1 MKRRNTIYSIVTA
14 VATLLSFASCS
25 DFLEVK
31 PQNVTVEDEFWN
43 EKADVDQMMTGLY
56 ASLQDAGV
64 VKRMMIWGEFR
75 SDNVTS
81 GNNIEKDA
89 SLQKIFKEDID
100 ASNGYTTWTPF
111 YYIINSA
118 NTLIEHAPAV
128 AATDPA
134 FSTSELNADIAEAS
148 AIRDL
153 CYFYLIRTF
162 RDAPYTTVAYADDNQ
177 VMNLPA
183 TKFDDV
189 LDSLIIDLER
199 VQGNAVKNYPSSSS
213 TKALYQTGRITQ
225 DAIHAMLCDMYLWKK
240 DYNKC
245 IEYAD
250 MVIASMRQRAKDKGF
265 YNRLSADEEAR
276 VNGYPLISDVFTNTV
291 YGHAYNEIFGDGNS
305 MESIFELTYMR
316 DDNMPS
322 NGAANDFYMFS
333 KGDIVAGYAAPST
346 YVSGTEGQANQVFS
360 KYDGRYY
367 ENMYNGKIS
376 KGCFAVVNIDY
387 SGGPEKVS
395 TSHFSPYAENKSKAN
410 WIIYRLT
417 DVMLMK
423 AEALTALMSDTSEL
437 SDQDKNYMVQAFSL
451 VNAVNK
457 RSVCESVLKD
467 TLQANDYATK
477 EKIENLVMTERQREL
492 MFEGKRWYDLVCRSR
507 RDGNTD
513 YLRQQTLMKFTSN
526 TSAIS
531 GKLAKMDYIYWPY
544 NVDELKVNGNL
555 KQNPAFGS
563 GVDSSIEQNK

>member
-1 MKRRNTIYSIVTA
+1 MKRRNTIYSIITA

-162 RDAPYTTVAYADDNQ
+162 RDVPYTTVAYADDNQ

-250 MVIASMRQRAKDKGF
+250 MVIASMCQRAKDKGF

-346 YVSGTEGQANQVFS
+346 YVSGTEGQTNQVFS

-376 KGCFAVVNIDY
+376 KGCFAVVNVDY

-423 AEALTALMSDTSEL
+423 AEALTALMSDASEL

-531 GKLAKMDYIYWPY
+531 GKLAKMDYIYWPC

-563 GVDSSIEQNK
+563 GVDSNIEQNK

>member
-1 MKRRNTIYSIVTA
+1 MKRRNTIYSIITA

-64 VKRMMIWGEFR
+64 VERMMIWGEFR

-162 RDAPYTTVAYADDNQ
+162 RDVPYTTVAYADDNQ

-250 MVIASMRQRAKDKGF
+250 MVIASMCQRAKDKGF

-346 YVSGTEGQANQVFS
+346 YVSGTEGQTNQVFS

-376 KGCFAVVNIDY
+376 KGCFAVVNVDY

-423 AEALTALMSDTSEL
+423 AEALTALMSDASEL

-544 NVDELKVNGNL
+544 NADELKVNGNL

>member
-1 MKRRNTIYSIVTA
+1 MKRRNTIYSIITA
-14 VATLLSFASCS
+14 VAALLSLVSCS

-81 GNNIEKDA
+81 GSNIEKDV

-134 FSTSELNADIAEAS
+134 FSQSELNADIAEAS

-162 RDAPYTTVAYADDNQ
+162 RDVPYTTVSFADDNQ

-189 LDSLIIDLER
+189 LDSLITDLEH

-245 IEYAD
+245 IQYAD
-250 MVIASMRQRAKDKGF
+250 MIIASMRQRAKDKGF
-265 YNRLSADEEAR
+265 YNKLSADDEAR
-276 VNGYPLISDVFTNTV
+276 VNGYPLISDAFTNTV
-291 YGHAYNEIFGDGNS
+291 YGNAYTEIFGYGNS

-346 YVSGTEGQANQVFS
+346 YVNGTEGQDNQVFS

-367 ENMYNGKIS
+367 ENMNNGMIS
-376 KGCFAVVNIDY
+376 KGCFATVNVDY
-387 SGGPEKVS
+387 SGGTKNVIA
-395 TSHFSPYAENKSKAN
+395 SHFSPYAEGKCKAN
-410 WIIYRLT
+410 WIIYRLS

-423 AEALTALMSDTSEL
+423 AEALTALMSNASEL
-437 SDQDKNYMVQAFSL
+437 SDQDKNYMTQAFSL

-467 TLQANDYATK
+467 TLKADDYTTK
-477 EKIENLVMTERQREL
+477 EKIENLVMAERQREL

-531 GKLAKMDYIYWPY
+531 GKLGKMDYIYWPY
-544 NVDELKVNGNL
+544 NIDELKVNDNL

-563 GVDSSIEQNK
+563 GVDESIEQNK

>member
-1 MKRRNTIYSIVTA
+1 MKRRNTIYSIITA
-14 VATLLSFASCS
+14 VAALLSLVSCS

-81 GNNIEKDA
+81 GSNIEKDV

-134 FSTSELNADIAEAS
+134 FSQSELNADIAEAS

-162 RDAPYTTVAYADDNQ
+162 RDVPYTTVSFADDNQ

-189 LDSLIIDLER
+189 LDSLITDLEH
-199 VQGNAVKNYPSSSS
+199 VQDNAVKNYPSSSS

-245 IEYAD
+245 IQYAD
-250 MVIASMRQRAKDKGF
+250 MIIASMRQRAKDKGF
-265 YNRLSADEEAR
+265 YNKLSADDEAR
-276 VNGYPLISDVFTNTV
+276 VNGYPLISDAFTNTV
-291 YGHAYNEIFGDGNS
+291 YGNAYTEIFGYGNS

-346 YVSGTEGQANQVFS
+346 YVNGTEGQDNQVFS

-367 ENMYNGKIS
+367 ENMNNDMIS
-376 KGCFAVVNIDY
+376 KGCFATVNVDY
-387 SGGPEKVS
+387 SGGTKNVIA
-395 TSHFSPYAENKSKAN
+395 SHFSPYAEGKCKAN
-410 WIIYRLT
+410 WIIYRLS

-423 AEALTALMSDTSEL
+423 AEALTALMSNASEL
-437 SDQDKNYMVQAFSL
+437 SDQDKNYMTQAFSL

-467 TLQANDYATK
+467 TLKADDYATK
-477 EKIENLVMTERQREL
+477 EKIENLVMAERQREL

-531 GKLAKMDYIYWPY
+531 GKLGKMDYIYWPY
-544 NVDELKVNGNL
+544 NIDELKVNSNL

-563 GVDSSIEQNK
+563 GVDESIEQNK

>member
-1 MKRRNTIYSIVTA
+1 MKRRNTIYSIITA
-14 VATLLSFASCS
+14 VAALLSLVSCS

-81 GNNIEKDA
+81 GSNIEKDV

-134 FSTSELNADIAEAS
+134 FSQSELNADIAEAS

-162 RDAPYTTVAYADDNQ
+162 RDVPYTTVSFADDNQ

-189 LDSLIIDLER
+189 LDSLITDLEH

-245 IEYAD
+245 IQYAD
-250 MVIASMRQRAKDKGF
+250 MIIASMRQRAKDKGF
-265 YNRLSADEEAR
+265 YNKLSADDEAR
-276 VNGYPLISDVFTNTV
+276 VNGYPLISDAFTNTV
-291 YGHAYNEIFGDGNS
+291 YGNAYTEIFGYGNS

-346 YVSGTEGQANQVFS
+346 YVNGTEGQDNQVFS

-367 ENMYNGKIS
+367 ENMNNGMIS
-376 KGCFAVVNIDY
+376 KGCFATVNVDY
-387 SGGPEKVS
+387 SGGTKNVIA
-395 TSHFSPYAENKSKAN
+395 SHFSPYAEGKCKAN
-410 WIIYRLT
+410 WIIYRLS

-423 AEALTALMSDTSEL
+423 AEALTALMSNASEL
-437 SDQDKNYMVQAFSL
+437 SDQDKNYMTQAFSL

-467 TLQANDYATK
+467 TLKADDYTTK
-477 EKIENLVMTERQREL
+477 EKIENLVMAERQREL

-531 GKLAKMDYIYWPY
+531 GKLGKMDNIYWPY
-544 NVDELKVNGNL
+544 NIDELKVNDNL

-563 GVDSSIEQNK
+563 GVDESIEQNK

>member
-1 MKRRNTIYSIVTA
+1 MKHRNTIYSIITA

-162 RDAPYTTVAYADDNQ
+162 RDVPYTTVAYADDNQ

-250 MVIASMRQRAKDKGF
+250 IVIASMCQRAKDKGF

-346 YVSGTEGQANQVFS
+346 YVSGTEGQTNQVFS

-376 KGCFAVVNIDY
+376 KGCFAVVNVDY

-423 AEALTALMSDTSEL
+423 AEALTALMSDASEL

-457 RSVCESVLKD
+457 RSMCESVLKD

>member
-1 MKRRNTIYSIVTA
+1 MKRRNTIYSIITA
-14 VATLLSFASCS
+14 VAALLSLVSCS

-81 GNNIEKDA
+81 GSNIEKDV

-134 FSTSELNADIAEAS
+134 FSQSELNADIAEAS

-162 RDAPYTTVAYADDNQ
+162 RDVPYTTVSFADDNQ

-189 LDSLIIDLER
+189 LDSLITDLEH
-199 VQGNAVKNYPSSSS
+199 VQDNAVKNYPSSSS

-245 IEYAD
+245 IQYAD
-250 MVIASMRQRAKDKGF
+250 MIIASMRQRAKDKGF
-265 YNRLSADEEAR
+265 YNKLSADDEAR
-276 VNGYPLISDVFTNTV
+276 VNGYPLISDAFTNTV
-291 YGHAYNEIFGDGNS
+291 YGNAYTEIFGYGNS

-346 YVSGTEGQANQVFS
+346 YVNGTEGQDNQVFS

-367 ENMYNGKIS
+367 ENMNNGMIS
-376 KGCFAVVNIDY
+376 KGCFAMVNVDY
-387 SGGPEKVS
+387 SGGTKNVIA
-395 TSHFSPYAENKSKAN
+395 SHFSPYAEGKCKAN
-410 WIIYRLT
+410 WIIYRLS

-423 AEALTALMSDTSEL
+423 AEALTALMSNASEL
-437 SDQDKNYMVQAFSL
+437 SDQDKNYMTQAFSL

-467 TLQANDYATK
+467 TLKADDYTTK
-477 EKIENLVMTERQREL
+477 EKIENLVMAERQREL

-531 GKLAKMDYIYWPY
+531 GKLGKMDYIYWPY
-544 NVDELKVNGNL
+544 NIDELKVNDNL

-563 GVDSSIEQNK
+563 GVDESIEQNK

>member
-1 MKRRNTIYSIVTA
+1 MKRRNTIYSIITA

-162 RDAPYTTVAYADDNQ
+162 RDVPYTTVAYADDNQ

-376 KGCFAVVNIDY
+376 KGCFAVVNVDY

>member
-1 MKRRNTIYSIVTA
+1 MKRRNTIYSIITV

-162 RDAPYTTVAYADDNQ
+162 RDVPYTTVAYADDNQ

-250 MVIASMRQRAKDKGF
+250 MVIASMCQRAKDKGF

-346 YVSGTEGQANQVFS
+346 YVSGTEGQTNQVFS

-376 KGCFAVVNIDY
+376 KGCFAVVNVDY

-423 AEALTALMSDTSEL
+423 AEALTALMSDASEL

>member
-1 MKRRNTIYSIVTA
+1 MKRRNTIYSIITA

-31 PQNVTVEDEFWN
+31 PQNVTVENEFWN

-162 RDAPYTTVAYADDNQ
+162 RDVPYTTVAYADDNQ

-183 TKFDDV
+183 TKFNDV

-250 MVIASMRQRAKDKGF
+250 MVIASMCQRAKDKGF

-346 YVSGTEGQANQVFS
+346 YVSGTEGQTNQVFS

-376 KGCFAVVNIDY
+376 KGCFAVVNVDY

-423 AEALTALMSDTSEL
+423 AEALTALMSDASEL

>member
-1 MKRRNTIYSIVTA
+1 MKRRNTIYSIITA
-14 VATLLSFASCS
+14 VAALLSLVSCS

-81 GNNIEKDA
+81 GSNIEKDV

-134 FSTSELNADIAEAS
+134 FSQSELNADIAEAS

-162 RDAPYTTVAYADDNQ
+162 RDVPYTTVSFADDNQ

-189 LDSLIIDLER
+189 LDSLITDLEH
-199 VQGNAVKNYPSSSS
+199 VQDNAVKNYPSSSS

-245 IEYAD
+245 IQYAD
-250 MVIASMRQRAKDKGF
+250 MIIASMRQRAKDKGF
-265 YNRLSADEEAR
+265 YNKLSADDEAR
-276 VNGYPLISDVFTNTV
+276 VNGYPLISDAFTNTV
-291 YGHAYNEIFGDGNS
+291 YGNAYTEIFGYGNS

-346 YVSGTEGQANQVFS
+346 YVNGTEGQDNQVFS

-367 ENMYNGKIS
+367 ENMNNGMIS
-376 KGCFAVVNIDY
+376 KGCFAMVNVDY
-387 SGGPEKVS
+387 SGGTKNVIA
-395 TSHFSPYAENKSKAN
+395 SHFSPYAEGKCKAN
-410 WIIYRLT
+410 WIIYRLS

-423 AEALTALMSDTSEL
+423 AEALTALMSNASEL
-437 SDQDKNYMVQAFSL
+437 SDQDKNYMTQAFSL

-467 TLQANDYATK
+467 TLKADDYATK
-477 EKIENLVMTERQREL
+477 EKIENLVMAERQREL

-531 GKLAKMDYIYWPY
+531 GKLGKMDYIYWPY
-544 NVDELKVNGNL
+544 NIDELKVNDNL

-563 GVDSSIEQNK
+563 GVDESIEQNK

>member
-1 MKRRNTIYSIVTA
+1 MKRRNTIYSIITA
-14 VATLLSFASCS
+14 VAALLSLVSCS

-81 GNNIEKDA
+81 GSNIEKDV

-134 FSTSELNADIAEAS
+134 FSQSELNADIAEAS

-162 RDAPYTTVAYADDNQ
+162 RDVPYTTVSFADDNQ

-189 LDSLIIDLER
+189 LDSLITDLEH
-199 VQGNAVKNYPSSSS
+199 VQDNAVKNYPSSSS

-245 IEYAD
+245 IQYAD
-250 MVIASMRQRAKDKGF
+250 MIIASMRQRAKDKGF
-265 YNRLSADEEAR
+265 YNKLSADDEAR
-276 VNGYPLISDVFTNTV
+276 VNGYPLISDAFTNTV
-291 YGHAYNEIFGDGNS
+291 YGNAYTEIFGYGNS

-346 YVSGTEGQANQVFS
+346 YVNGTEGQDNQVFS

-367 ENMYNGKIS
+367 ENMNNGMIS
-376 KGCFAVVNIDY
+376 KGCFATVNVDY
-387 SGGPEKVS
+387 SGGTKNVIA
-395 TSHFSPYAENKSKAN
+395 SHFSPYAEGKCKAN
-410 WIIYRLT
+410 WIIYRLS

-423 AEALTALMSDTSEL
+423 AEALTALMSNASEL
-437 SDQDKNYMVQAFSL
+437 SDQDKNYMTQAFSL

-467 TLQANDYATK
+467 TLKADDYATK
-477 EKIENLVMTERQREL
+477 EKIENLVMAERQREL

-531 GKLAKMDYIYWPY
+531 GKLGKMDYIYWPY
-544 NVDELKVNGNL
+544 NIDELKVNGNL

-563 GVDSSIEQNK
+563 GVDESIEQNK

>member
-1 MKRRNTIYSIVTA
+1 MKRRNTIYSIITA

-162 RDAPYTTVAYADDNQ
+162 RDVPYTTVAYADDNQ

-250 MVIASMRQRAKDKGF
+250 MVIASMCQRAKDKGF

-346 YVSGTEGQANQVFS
+346 YVSGTEGQTNQVFS

-376 KGCFAVVNIDY
+376 KGCFAVVNVDY

-423 AEALTALMSDTSEL
+423 AEALTALMSDASEL

-563 GVDSSIEQNK
+563 GVDSSIE

>member
-1 MKRRNTIYSIVTA
+1 MKRRNTIYSIITA

-56 ASLQDAGV
+56 ASLQDSGV

-162 RDAPYTTVAYADDNQ
+162 RDVPYTTVAYADDNQ

-376 KGCFAVVNIDY
+376 KGCFAVVNVDY

>member
-1 MKRRNTIYSIVTA
+1 MKRRNTIYSIITA
-14 VATLLSFASCS
+14 VAALLSLVSCS

-81 GNNIEKDA
+81 GSNIEKDV

-134 FSTSELNADIAEAS
+134 FSQSELNADIAEAS

-162 RDAPYTTVAYADDNQ
+162 RDVPYTTVSFADDNQ

-189 LDSLIIDLER
+189 LDSLITDLEH

-245 IEYAD
+245 IQYAD
-250 MVIASMRQRAKDKGF
+250 MIIASMRQRAKDKGF
-265 YNRLSADEEAR
+265 YNKLSADDEAR
-276 VNGYPLISDVFTNTV
+276 VNGYPLISDAFTNTV
-291 YGHAYNEIFGDGNS
+291 YGNAYTEIFGYGNS

-346 YVSGTEGQANQVFS
+346 YVNGTEGQDNQVFS

-367 ENMYNGKIS
+367 ENMNNGMIS
-376 KGCFAVVNIDY
+376 KGCFATVNVDY
-387 SGGPEKVS
+387 SGGTKNVIA
-395 TSHFSPYAENKSKAN
+395 SHFSPYAEGKCKAN
-410 WIIYRLT
+410 WIIYRLS

-423 AEALTALMSDTSEL
+423 AEALTALMSNASEL
-437 SDQDKNYMVQAFSL
+437 SDQDKNYMTQAFSL

-467 TLQANDYATK
+467 TLKADDYTTK
-477 EKIENLVMTERQREL
+477 EKIENLVMAERHREL

-531 GKLAKMDYIYWPY
+531 GKLGKMDYIYWPY
-544 NVDELKVNGNL
+544 NIDELKVNDNL

-563 GVDSSIEQNK
+563 GVDESIEQNK

>member
-1 MKRRNTIYSIVTA
+1 MKRRNTIYSIITA

-162 RDAPYTTVAYADDNQ
+162 RDVPYTTVAYADDNQ

-250 MVIASMRQRAKDKGF
+250 MVIASMCQRAKDKGF

-346 YVSGTEGQANQVFS
+346 YVSGTEGQTNQVFS

-376 KGCFAVVNIDY
+376 KGCFAVVNVDY

-423 AEALTALMSDTSEL
+423 AEALTALMSDASEL
-437 SDQDKNYMVQAFSL
+437 SDQDKNYMVQAFFL

-544 NVDELKVNGNL
+544 NADELKVNGNL

>member
-1 MKRRNTIYSIVTA
+1 MKRRNTIYSIITA

-162 RDAPYTTVAYADDNQ
+162 RDVPYTTVAYADDNQ

-250 MVIASMRQRAKDKGF
+250 MVIASIRQRAKDKGF

-305 MESIFELTYMR
+305 MESIFELTYMH

-346 YVSGTEGQANQVFS
+346 YVSGTEGQTNQVFS

-376 KGCFAVVNIDY
+376 KGCFAVVNVDY
-387 SGGPEKVS
+387 SGGSEKVS

-423 AEALTALMSDTSEL
+423 AEALTALMSDASEL

>member
-1 MKRRNTIYSIVTA
+1 MKRRNTIYSIITA
-14 VATLLSFASCS
+14 VATLLIFASCS

-162 RDAPYTTVAYADDNQ
+162 RDVPYTTVAYADDNQ

-250 MVIASMRQRAKDKGF
+250 MVIASMCQRAKDKGF

-346 YVSGTEGQANQVFS
+346 YVSGTEGQTNQVFS

-376 KGCFAVVNIDY
+376 KGCFAVVNVDY

-423 AEALTALMSDTSEL
+423 AEALTALMSDASEL

>member
-1 MKRRNTIYSIVTA
+1 MKRRNTIYSIITA
-14 VATLLSFASCS
+14 VAALLSLVSCS

-81 GNNIEKDA
+81 GSNIEKDV

-134 FSTSELNADIAEAS
+134 FSQSELNADIAEAS

-162 RDAPYTTVAYADDNQ
+162 RDVPYTTVSFADDNQ

-189 LDSLIIDLER
+189 LDSLITDLEH

-245 IEYAD
+245 IQYAD
-250 MVIASMRQRAKDKGF
+250 MIIASMRQRAKDKGF
-265 YNRLSADEEAR
+265 YNKLSADDEAR
-276 VNGYPLISDVFTNTV
+276 VNGYPLISDAFTNTV
-291 YGHAYNEIFGDGNS
+291 YGNAYTEIFGYGNS

-346 YVSGTEGQANQVFS
+346 YVNGTEGQDNQVFS

-367 ENMYNGKIS
+367 ENMNNGMIS
-376 KGCFAVVNIDY
+376 KGCFATVNVDY
-387 SGGPEKVS
+387 SGGTKNVIA
-395 TSHFSPYAENKSKAN
+395 SHFSPYAEGKCKAN
-410 WIIYRLT
+410 WIIYRLS

-423 AEALTALMSDTSEL
+423 AEALTALMSNASEL
-437 SDQDKNYMVQAFSL
+437 SDQDKNYMTQAFSL

-467 TLQANDYATK
+467 TLKADDYATK
-477 EKIENLVMTERQREL
+477 EKIENLVMAERQREL

-531 GKLAKMDYIYWPY
+531 GKLGKMDYIYWPY
-544 NVDELKVNGNL
+544 NIDELKVNDNL

-563 GVDSSIEQNK
+563 GVDESIEQNK

>member
-1 MKRRNTIYSIVTA
+1 MKRRNTIYSIITA
-14 VATLLSFASCS
+14 VAALLSLVSCS

-81 GNNIEKDA
+81 GSNIEKDV

-134 FSTSELNADIAEAS
+134 FSQSELNADIAEAS

-162 RDAPYTTVAYADDNQ
+162 RDVPYTTVSFADDNQ

-189 LDSLIIDLER
+189 LDSLITDLEH

-245 IEYAD
+245 IQYAD
-250 MVIASMRQRAKDKGF
+250 MIIASMRQRAKDKGF
-265 YNRLSADEEAR
+265 YNKLSTDDEAR
-276 VNGYPLISDVFTNTV
+276 VNGYPLISDAFTNTV
-291 YGHAYNEIFGDGNS
+291 YGNAYTEIFGYGNS

-346 YVSGTEGQANQVFS
+346 YVNGTEGQDNQVFS

-367 ENMYNGKIS
+367 ENMNNGMIS
-376 KGCFAVVNIDY
+376 KGCFATVNVDY
-387 SGGPEKVS
+387 SGGTKNVIA
-395 TSHFSPYAENKSKAN
+395 SHFSPYAEGKCKAN
-410 WIIYRLT
+410 WIIYRLS

-423 AEALTALMSDTSEL
+423 AEALTALMSNASEL
-437 SDQDKNYMVQAFSL
+437 SDQDKNYMTQAFSL

-467 TLQANDYATK
+467 TLKADDYTTK
-477 EKIENLVMTERQREL
+477 EKIENLVMAERQREL

-531 GKLAKMDYIYWPY
+531 GKLGKMDYIYWPY
-544 NVDELKVNGNL
+544 NIDELKVNDNL

-563 GVDSSIEQNK
+563 GVDESIEQNK

>member
-1 MKRRNTIYSIVTA
+1 MKRRNTIYSIITA
-14 VATLLSFASCS
+14 VAALLSLVSCS

-81 GNNIEKDA
+81 GSNIEKDV

-134 FSTSELNADIAEAS
+134 FSQSELNADIAEAS

-162 RDAPYTTVAYADDNQ
+162 RDVPYTTVSFADDNQ

-189 LDSLIIDLER
+189 LDSLITDLEH
-199 VQGNAVKNYPSSSS
+199 VQDNAVKNYPSSSS

-245 IEYAD
+245 IQYAD
-250 MVIASMRQRAKDKGF
+250 MIIASMRQRAKDKGF
-265 YNRLSADEEAR
+265 YNKLSTDDEAR
-276 VNGYPLISDVFTNTV
+276 VNGYPLISDAFTNTV
-291 YGHAYNEIFGDGNS
+291 YGNAYTEIFGYGNS

-346 YVSGTEGQANQVFS
+346 YVNGTEGQDNQVFS

-367 ENMYNGKIS
+367 ENMNNGMIS
-376 KGCFAVVNIDY
+376 KGCFATVNVDY
-387 SGGPEKVS
+387 SGGTKNVIA
-395 TSHFSPYAENKSKAN
+395 SHFSPYAEGKCKAN
-410 WIIYRLT
+410 WIIYRLS

-423 AEALTALMSDTSEL
+423 AEALTALMSNASEL
-437 SDQDKNYMVQAFSL
+437 SDQDKNYMTQAFSL

-467 TLQANDYATK
+467 TLKADDYTTK
-477 EKIENLVMTERQREL
+477 EKIENLVMAERQREL

-531 GKLAKMDYIYWPY
+531 GKLGKMDYIYWPY
-544 NVDELKVNGNL
+544 NIDELKVNDNL

-563 GVDSSIEQNK
+563 GVDESIEQNK

>member
-1 MKRRNTIYSIVTA
+1 MKRRNTIYSIITA

-118 NTLIEHAPAV
+118 NTLIEYAPAV

-162 RDAPYTTVAYADDNQ
+162 RDVPYTTVAYADDNQ

-250 MVIASMRQRAKDKGF
+250 MVIASMCQRAKDKGF

-346 YVSGTEGQANQVFS
+346 YVSGTEGQTNQVFS

-376 KGCFAVVNIDY
+376 KGCFAVVNVDY

-423 AEALTALMSDTSEL
+423 AEALTALMSDASEL

>member
-1 MKRRNTIYSIVTA
+1 MKRRNTIYSIITA

-162 RDAPYTTVAYADDNQ
+162 RDVPYTTVAYADDNQ

-250 MVIASMRQRAKDKGF
+250 MVIASMCQRAKDKGF

-346 YVSGTEGQANQVFS
+346 YVSGTEGQTNQVFS

-376 KGCFAVVNIDY
+376 KGCFAVVNVDY

-423 AEALTALMSDTSEL
+423 AEALTALMSDASEL

>member
-1 MKRRNTIYSIVTA
+1 MKRRNTIYSIITA
-14 VATLLSFASCS
+14 VAAMLSFASCS

-162 RDAPYTTVAYADDNQ
+162 RDVPYTTVAYADDNQ

-250 MVIASMRQRAKDKGF
+250 MVIASMCQRAKDKGF

-346 YVSGTEGQANQVFS
+346 YVSGTEGQTNQVFS

-376 KGCFAVVNIDY
+376 KGCFAVVNVDY

-423 AEALTALMSDTSEL
+423 AEALTALMSDASEL

>member
-1 MKRRNTIYSIVTA
+1 MKRRNTIYSIITA

-162 RDAPYTTVAYADDNQ
+162 RDVPYTTVAYADDNQ

-250 MVIASMRQRAKDKGF
+250 MVIASMCQRAKDKGF

-346 YVSGTEGQANQVFS
+346 YVSGTEGQTNQVFS

-376 KGCFAVVNIDY
+376 KGCFAVVNVDY

-423 AEALTALMSDTSEL
+423 AEALTALMSDASEL

-467 TLQANDYATK
+467 TLQANDYVTK

>member
-1 MKRRNTIYSIVTA
+1 MKRRNTIYSIITA

-31 PQNVTVEDEFWN
+31 SQNVTVEDEFWN

-162 RDAPYTTVAYADDNQ
+162 RDVPYTTVAYADDNQ

-250 MVIASMRQRAKDKGF
+250 MVIASMCQRAKDKGF

-346 YVSGTEGQANQVFS
+346 YVSGTEGQTNQVFS

-376 KGCFAVVNIDY
+376 KGCFAVVNVDY

-423 AEALTALMSDTSEL
+423 AEALTALMSDASEL

-544 NVDELKVNGNL
+544 NADELKVNGNL

>member
-1 MKRRNTIYSIVTA
+1 MKRRNTIYSIITA

-162 RDAPYTTVAYADDNQ
+162 RDVPYTTVAYADDNQ

-250 MVIASMRQRAKDKGF
+250 MVIASMCQRAKDKGF

-346 YVSGTEGQANQVFS
+346 YVSGTEGQTNQVFS

-376 KGCFAVVNIDY
+376 KGCFAVVNVDY

-423 AEALTALMSDTSEL
+423 AEALTALMSDASEL
-437 SDQDKNYMVQAFSL
+437 SDQDKNHMVQAFSL

-544 NVDELKVNGNL
+544 NADELKVNGNL

>member
-1 MKRRNTIYSIVTA
+1 MKRRNTIYSIITA
-14 VATLLSFASCS
+14 VAALLSLVSCS

-81 GNNIEKDA
+81 GSNIEKDV

-134 FSTSELNADIAEAS
+134 FSQSELNADIAEAS

-162 RDAPYTTVAYADDNQ
+162 RDVPYTTVSFADDNQ

-189 LDSLIIDLER
+189 LDSLITDLEH
-199 VQGNAVKNYPSSSS
+199 VQDNAVKNYPSSSS

-245 IEYAD
+245 IQYAD
-250 MVIASMRQRAKDKGF
+250 MIIASMRQRAKDKGF
-265 YNRLSADEEAR
+265 YNKLSADDEAR
-276 VNGYPLISDVFTNTV
+276 VNGYPLISDAFTNTV
-291 YGHAYNEIFGDGNS
+291 YGNAYTEIFGYGNS

-346 YVSGTEGQANQVFS
+346 YVNGTEGQDNQVFS

-367 ENMYNGKIS
+367 ENMNNGMIS
-376 KGCFAVVNIDY
+376 KGCFATVNVDY
-387 SGGPEKVS
+387 SGGTKNVIA
-395 TSHFSPYAENKSKAN
+395 SHFSPYAEGKCKAN
-410 WIIYRLT
+410 WIIYRLS

-423 AEALTALMSDTSEL
+423 AEALTALMSNASEL
-437 SDQDKNYMVQAFSL
+437 SDQDKNYMTQAFSL

-467 TLQANDYATK
+467 TLKADDYATK
-477 EKIENLVMTERQREL
+477 EKIENLVMAERQREL

-531 GKLAKMDYIYWPY
+531 GKLGKMDYIYWPY
-544 NVDELKVNGNL
+544 NIDELKVNSNL
-555 KQNPAFGS
+555 KQNPTFGS
-563 GVDSSIEQNK
+563 GVDESIEQNK

>member
-1 MKRRNTIYSIVTA
+1 MKRRNTIYSIITA

-162 RDAPYTTVAYADDNQ
+162 RDVPYTTVAYADDNQ

-250 MVIASMRQRAKDKGF
+250 MVIASMCQRAKDKGF

-346 YVSGTEGQANQVFS
+346 YVSGTEGQTNQVFS

-376 KGCFAVVNIDY
+376 KGCFAVVNVDY

-423 AEALTALMSDTSEL
+423 AEALTALMSDASEL

-544 NVDELKVNGNL
+544 NADELKVNDNL

>member
-1 MKRRNTIYSIVTA
+1 MKRRNTIYSIITA
-14 VATLLSFASCS
+14 VAALLSLVSCS

-81 GNNIEKDA
+81 GSNIEKDV

-134 FSTSELNADIAEAS
+134 FSQSELNADIAEAS

-162 RDAPYTTVAYADDNQ
+162 RDVPYTTVSFADDNQ

-189 LDSLIIDLER
+189 LDSLSTDLEH
-199 VQGNAVKNYPSSSS
+199 VQDNAVKNYPSSSS

-245 IEYAD
+245 IQYAD
-250 MVIASMRQRAKDKGF
+250 MIIASMRQRAKDKGF
-265 YNRLSADEEAR
+265 YNKFSADDEAR
-276 VNGYPLISDVFTNTV
+276 VNGYPLISDAFTNTV
-291 YGHAYNEIFGDGNS
+291 YGNAYTEIFGYGNS

-346 YVSGTEGQANQVFS
+346 YVNGTEGQDNQVFS

-367 ENMYNGKIS
+367 ENMNNGMIS
-376 KGCFAVVNIDY
+376 KGCFAMVNVDY
-387 SGGPEKVS
+387 SGGTKNVIA
-395 TSHFSPYAENKSKAN
+395 SHFSPYAEGKCKAN
-410 WIIYRLT
+410 WIIYRLS

-423 AEALTALMSDTSEL
+423 AEALTALMSNASEL
-437 SDQDKNYMVQAFSL
+437 SDQDKNYMTQAFSL

-467 TLQANDYATK
+467 TLKADDYATK
-477 EKIENLVMTERQREL
+477 EKIENLVMAERQREL

-531 GKLAKMDYIYWPY
+531 GKLGKMDYIYWPY
-544 NVDELKVNGNL
+544 NIDELKVNDNL

-563 GVDSSIEQNK
+563 GVDESIEQNK

>member
-1 MKRRNTIYSIVTA
+1 MKRRNTIYSIITA
-14 VATLLSFASCS
+14 VAALLSLVSCS

-81 GNNIEKDA
+81 GSNIEKDV

-134 FSTSELNADIAEAS
+134 FSQSELNADIAEAS

-162 RDAPYTTVAYADDNQ
+162 RDVPYTTVSFADDNQ

-189 LDSLIIDLER
+189 LDSLITDLEH

-245 IEYAD
+245 IQYAD
-250 MVIASMRQRAKDKGF
+250 MIIASMRQRAKDKGF
-265 YNRLSADEEAR
+265 YNKLSADDEAR
-276 VNGYPLISDVFTNTV
+276 VNGYPLISDAFTNTV
-291 YGHAYNEIFGDGNS
+291 YGNAYTEIFGYGNS

-346 YVSGTEGQANQVFS
+346 YVNGTEGQDNQVFS

-367 ENMYNGKIS
+367 ENMNNGMIS
-376 KGCFAVVNIDY
+376 KGCFATVNVDY
-387 SGGPEKVS
+387 SGGTKNVIA
-395 TSHFSPYAENKSKAN
+395 SHFSPYAEGKCKAN
-410 WIIYRLT
+410 WIIYRLS

-423 AEALTALMSDTSEL
+423 AEALTALMSNASEL
-437 SDQDKNYMVQAFSL
+437 SDQDKNYMTQAFSL

-467 TLQANDYATK
+467 TLKADDYTTK
-477 EKIENLVMTERQREL
+477 EKIENLVMAERQREL

-544 NVDELKVNGNL
+544 NIDELKVNDNL

-563 GVDSSIEQNK
+563 GVDESIEQNK

>member
-1 MKRRNTIYSIVTA
+1 MKRRNTIYSIITA

-134 FSTSELNADIAEAS
+134 FSQSELNADIAEAS

-162 RDAPYTTVAYADDNQ
+162 RDVPYTTVSFADDNQ

-189 LDSLIIDLER
+189 LDSLITDLEH

-245 IEYAD
+245 IQYAD
-250 MVIASMRQRAKDKGF
+250 MIIASMRQRAKDKGF
-265 YNRLSADEEAR
+265 YNKLSADDEAR
-276 VNGYPLISDVFTNTV
+276 VNGYPLISDAFTNTV
-291 YGHAYNEIFGDGNS
+291 YGNAYTEIFGYGNS

-346 YVSGTEGQANQVFS
+346 YVNGTEGQDNQVFS

-367 ENMYNGKIS
+367 ENMNNGMIS
-376 KGCFAVVNIDY
+376 KGCFATVNVDY
-387 SGGPEKVS
+387 SGGTKNVIA
-395 TSHFSPYAENKSKAN
+395 SHFSPYAEGKCKAN
-410 WIIYRLT
+410 WIIYRLS

-423 AEALTALMSDTSEL
+423 AEALTALMSNASEL
-437 SDQDKNYMVQAFSL
+437 SDQDKNYMTQAFSL

-467 TLQANDYATK
+467 TLKADDYTTK
-477 EKIENLVMTERQREL
+477 EKIENLVMAERQREL

-531 GKLAKMDYIYWPY
+531 GKLGKMDYIYWPY
-544 NVDELKVNGNL
+544 NIDELKVNDNL

-563 GVDSSIEQNK
+563 GVDESIEQNK

>member
-1 MKRRNTIYSIVTA
+1 MKRRNTIYSIITA

-31 PQNVTVEDEFWN
+31 SQNVTVEDEFWN

-162 RDAPYTTVAYADDNQ
+162 RDVPYTTVAYADDNQ

-250 MVIASMRQRAKDKGF
+250 MVIASMCQRAKDKGF

-346 YVSGTEGQANQVFS
+346 YVSGTEGQTNQVFS

-376 KGCFAVVNIDY
+376 KGCFAVVNVDY

-423 AEALTALMSDTSEL
+423 AEALTALMSDASEL

>member
-1 MKRRNTIYSIVTA
+1 MKRRNTIYSIITA

-31 PQNVTVEDEFWN
+31 PQNVTVENEFWN

-162 RDAPYTTVAYADDNQ
+162 RDVPYTTVAYADDNQ

-183 TKFDDV
+183 TKYDDV

-250 MVIASMRQRAKDKGF
+250 MVIASMCQRAKDKGF

-346 YVSGTEGQANQVFS
+346 YVSGTEGQTNQVFS

-376 KGCFAVVNIDY
+376 KGCFAVVNVDY

-423 AEALTALMSDTSEL
+423 AEALTALMSDASEL

-457 RSVCESVLKD
+457 RSVCEGVLKD

-492 MFEGKRWYDLVCRSR
+492 IFEGKRWYDLVCRSR

-544 NVDELKVNGNL
+544 NADELKVNGNL

>member
-1 MKRRNTIYSIVTA
+1 MKRRNTIYSIITA
-14 VATLLSFASCS
+14 VAALLSLVSCS

-81 GNNIEKDA
+81 GSNIEKDV

-134 FSTSELNADIAEAS
+134 FSQSELNADIAEAS

-162 RDAPYTTVAYADDNQ
+162 RDVPYTTVSFADDNQ

-189 LDSLIIDLER
+189 LDSLITDLEH
-199 VQGNAVKNYPSSSS
+199 VQDNAVKNYPSSSS

-245 IEYAD
+245 IQYAD
-250 MVIASMRQRAKDKGF
+250 MIIASMRQRAKDKGF
-265 YNRLSADEEAR
+265 YNKLSADDEAR
-276 VNGYPLISDVFTNTV
+276 VNGYPLISDAFTNTV
-291 YGHAYNEIFGDGNS
+291 YGNAYTEIFGYGNS

-346 YVSGTEGQANQVFS
+346 YVNGTEGQDNQVFS

-367 ENMYNGKIS
+367 ENMNNGMIS
-376 KGCFAVVNIDY
+376 KGCFATVNVDY
-387 SGGPEKVS
+387 SGGTKNVIA
-395 TSHFSPYAENKSKAN
+395 SHFSPYAEGKCKAN
-410 WIIYRLT
+410 WIIYRLS

-423 AEALTALMSDTSEL
+423 AEALTALMSNASEL
-437 SDQDKNYMVQAFSL
+437 SDQDKNYMTQAFSL

-467 TLQANDYATK
+467 TLKADDYATK
-477 EKIENLVMTERQREL
+477 EKIENLVMAERQREL

-531 GKLAKMDYIYWPY
+531 GKLGKMDYIYWPY
-544 NVDELKVNGNL
+544 NIDELKVNDNL

-563 GVDSSIEQNK
+563 GVDESIEQNK

>member
-1 MKRRNTIYSIVTA
+1 MKRRNTIYSIITA
-14 VATLLSFASCS
+14 VAALLSLVSCS

-81 GNNIEKDA
+81 GSNIEKDV

-134 FSTSELNADIAEAS
+134 FSQSELNADIAEAS

-162 RDAPYTTVAYADDNQ
+162 RDVPYTTVSFADDNQ

-189 LDSLIIDLER
+189 LDSLITDLEH

-245 IEYAD
+245 IQYAD
-250 MVIASMRQRAKDKGF
+250 MIIASMRQRAKDKGF
-265 YNRLSADEEAR
+265 YNKLSADDEAR
-276 VNGYPLISDVFTNTV
+276 VNGYPLISDAFTNTV
-291 YGHAYNEIFGDGNS
+291 YGNAYTEIFGYGNS

-346 YVSGTEGQANQVFS
+346 YVNGTEGQDNQVFS

-367 ENMYNGKIS
+367 ENMNNGMIS
-376 KGCFAVVNIDY
+376 KGCFATVNVDY
-387 SGGPEKVS
+387 SGGTKNVIA
-395 TSHFSPYAENKSKAN
+395 SHFSPYAEGKCKAN
-410 WIIYRLT
+410 WIIYRLS

-423 AEALTALMSDTSEL
+423 AEALTALMSNASEL
-437 SDQDKNYMVQAFSL
+437 SDQDKNYMTQAFSL

-467 TLQANDYATK
+467 TLKADDYTTK
-477 EKIENLVMTERQREL
+477 EKIENLVMAERQREL

-513 YLRQQTLMKFTSN
+513 YLRQQTLMKLTSN

-531 GKLAKMDYIYWPY
+531 GKLGKMDYIYWPY
-544 NVDELKVNGNL
+544 NIDELKVNDNL

-563 GVDSSIEQNK
+563 GVDESIEQNK

>member
-1 MKRRNTIYSIVTA
+1 MKRRNTIYSIITA

-162 RDAPYTTVAYADDNQ
+162 RDVPYTTVAYADDNQ

-250 MVIASMRQRAKDKGF
+250 MVIASMCQRAKDKGF
-265 YNRLSADEEAR
+265 YNRLSADEETR

-346 YVSGTEGQANQVFS
+346 YVSGTEGQTNQVFS

-376 KGCFAVVNIDY
+376 KGCFAVVNVDY

-423 AEALTALMSDTSEL
+423 AEALTALMSDASEL

-457 RSVCESVLKD
+457 RSVCENVLKD

-544 NVDELKVNGNL
+544 NADELKVNGNL

>member
-1 MKRRNTIYSIVTA
+1 MKRRNTIYSIITA

-162 RDAPYTTVAYADDNQ
+162 RDVPYTTVAYADDNQ

-250 MVIASMRQRAKDKGF
+250 MVIASMCQRAKDKGF

-346 YVSGTEGQANQVFS
+346 YVSGTEGQTNQVFS

-376 KGCFAVVNIDY
+376 KGCFAVVNVDY

-423 AEALTALMSDTSEL
+423 AEALTALMSDASEL

-457 RSVCESVLKD
+457 RSVCENVLKD

-544 NVDELKVNGNL
+544 NADELKVNGNL

>member
-1 MKRRNTIYSIVTA
+1 MKRRNTIYSIITA
-14 VATLLSFASCS
+14 VAALLSLVSCS

-81 GNNIEKDA
+81 GSNIEKDV

-134 FSTSELNADIAEAS
+134 FSQSELNADIAEAS

-162 RDAPYTTVAYADDNQ
+162 RDVPYTTVSFADDNQ

-189 LDSLIIDLER
+189 LDSLITDLEH
-199 VQGNAVKNYPSSSS
+199 VQDNAVKNYPSSSS

-245 IEYAD
+245 IQYAD
-250 MVIASMRQRAKDKGF
+250 MIIASMRQRAKDKGF
-265 YNRLSADEEAR
+265 YNKLSADDEAR
-276 VNGYPLISDVFTNTV
+276 VNGYPLISDAFTNTV
-291 YGHAYNEIFGDGNS
+291 YGNAYTEIFGYGNS

-346 YVSGTEGQANQVFS
+346 YVNGTEGQDNQVFS

-367 ENMYNGKIS
+367 ENMNNGMIS
-376 KGCFAVVNIDY
+376 KGCFATVNVDY
-387 SGGPEKVS
+387 SGGTKNVIA
-395 TSHFSPYAENKSKAN
+395 SHFSPYAEGKCKAN
-410 WIIYRLT
+410 WIIYRLS

-423 AEALTALMSDTSEL
+423 AEALTALMSNASEL
-437 SDQDKNYMVQAFSL
+437 SDQDKNYMTQAFSL

-467 TLQANDYATK
+467 TLKADDYTTK
-477 EKIENLVMTERQREL
+477 EKIENLVMAERQREL

-531 GKLAKMDYIYWPY
+531 GKLGKMDYIYWPY
-544 NVDELKVNGNL
+544 NIDELKVNDNL

-563 GVDSSIEQNK
+563 GVDESIEQNK

>member
-1 MKRRNTIYSIVTA
+1 MKRRNTIYSIITA

-162 RDAPYTTVAYADDNQ
+162 RDVPYTTVAYADDNQ

-250 MVIASMRQRAKDKGF
+250 MVIASMCQHAKDKGF

-346 YVSGTEGQANQVFS
+346 YVSGTEGQTNQVFS

-376 KGCFAVVNIDY
+376 KGCFAVVNVDY

-423 AEALTALMSDTSEL
+423 AEALTALMSDASEL